1 MNTGTLS
8 GGGTLRNWGISR
20 TENAL
25 RSPCVTDLDKIVR
38 FLSWTLSLIYAVTS
52 SPTVRE

>member
-8 GGGTLRNWGISR
+8 GGVSLRNWGISR

-38 FLSWTLSLIYAVTS
+38 FLSWTLSLIYPVTS